1 MYFYTA
7 KVQYE
12 RSVLCTVGINTIST
26 RKKKS
31 VHFVRS
37 VLFGTDLT
45 KCTDFSKCTEDFREI
60 YIKNENSPN

>member
-1 MYFYTA
+1 MYFDTA

-12 RSVLCTVGINTIST
+12 RSVFGTIGINTIST

-31 VHFVRS
+31 VYFVRS

-45 KCTDFSKCTEDFREI
+45 KCTDFFFLIEI
-60 YIKNENSPN
+60 VLIPTVG